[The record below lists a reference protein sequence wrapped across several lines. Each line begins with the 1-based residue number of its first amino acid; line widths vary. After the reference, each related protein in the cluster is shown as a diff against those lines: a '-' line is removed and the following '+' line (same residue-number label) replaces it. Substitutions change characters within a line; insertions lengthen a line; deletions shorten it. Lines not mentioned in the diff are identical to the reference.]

1 MMSGTVRVN
10 NCAGF
15 FEPETVN
22 LGDGQLYPQGGERL
36 IAMGLHLPTSFEPW
50 FHFHQAKTLFC
61 DRLLVNLLS
70 RVLIM
75 YRDV

>member
-50 FHFHQAKTLFC
+50 GVFGCGVKKISPYFDH
-61 DRLLVNLLS
+61 
-70 RVLIM
+70 
-75 YRDV
+75 